1 MCVFKGVVKKKN
13 RGLGLPRGARSL
25 CVYPTGYRLHVLVG
39 LLLRKDD
46 QDGAVVLSQ
55 NGSVSCFGG

>member
-25 CVYPTGYRLHVLVG
+25 CVSPTGYRLRVLVG
-39 LLLRKDD
+39 LFLRKDD
-46 QDGAVVLSQ
+46 QDGARCCHRMAVFRV
-55 NGSVSCFGG
+55 GG